1 MGQQYFVRIVELPGR
16 VHDCLW
22 RFGRSAGR
30 HPTRHLS
37 AQAVAKTV
45 PSCRA
50 QSRDT
55 GITWVGT
62 TLLHRG
68 KLVPRRHGRTKQCF
82 GVPLGGIRKGAP
94 LRSPVRAC
102 GGLPPS
108 EYSDPG
114 KPSTQVMSRCQAAD
128 RATGPL
134 VGRERRP
141 PFPKKQT
148 CMSPHPSRNQEIL
161 ASEST
166 NPSARTGIRRG
177 TWELSLAEGCSEGL
191 EGRAQMIDRNRLS
204 PLVRTL
210 EASSL
215 MDCRCA
221 RKRAGWG
228 SGRSGFAY
236 PFPGSVISTSS
247 RNPDSTGR
255 RQGREGDSGAV
266 LASTRVVSGCVN
278 EYSAH
283 ASELADA
290 ATGSGS
296 GLAAT
301 QVRTRTKDRHRRP
314 PPTSQSVRILPGV
327 SYCAGA
333 IMA

>member
-191 EGRAQMIDRNRLS
+191 GRTCADDRPEPVVSFGSDSGGKFAHGLS
-204 PLVRTL
+204 VRT
-210 EASSL
+210 EAGGVGF
-215 MDCRCA
+215 
-221 RKRAGWG
+221 RKIRI
-228 SGRSGFAY
+228 RI
-236 PFPGSVISTSS
+236 PFSRLGDLDQQPQPGL
-247 RNPDSTGR
+247 D
-255 RQGREGDSGAV
+255 GA
-266 LASTRVVSGCVN
+266 A
-278 EYSAH
+278 
-283 ASELADA
+283 
-290 ATGSGS
+290 
-296 GLAAT
+296 
-301 QVRTRTKDRHRRP
+301 
-314 PPTSQSVRILPGV
+314 PGER
-327 SYCAGA
+327 G
-333 IMA
+333 